1 MKLYQFSRLT
11 DDEQYHTIWSA
22 GIHVDSYT
30 TDNLVINLYVIDNFY
45 CELYYNVWTNK
56 ILHKEGFKQG
66 VRLDKYL
73 DKIKI

>member
-30 TDNLVINLYVIDNFY
+30 TDNLVINLYVIDNFTASCIIMY
-45 CELYYNVWTNK
+45 GPIK
-56 ILHKEGFKQG
+56 RGFQTRST
-66 VRLDKYL
+66 VR
-73 DKIKI
+73 

>member
-11 DDEQYHTIWSA
+11 DDEYHTIWSS

-56 ILHKEGFKQG
+56 ILHKEGFKEYG
-66 VRLDKYL
+66 
-73 DKIKI
+73 

>member
-11 DDEQYHTIWSA
+11 DDEQYHIY
-22 GIHVDSYT
+22 GLRIHVDSYH
-30 TDNLVINLYVIDNFY
+30 DNLINLYVIDNFY